1 MKGDEALSLAIGD
14 PMRLIL
20 TAVATWAVAS
30 TAFAQAV
37 DVRIG
42 ADLAEKAEDY
52 GARDIDRLIA
62 RLDEAA
68 EAALPRSGQYA
79 GARLE
84 LVIEDATP
92 NRPTFQQMADLPG
105 LSMESLSIGG
115 AEISGEIIFADG
127 ARRPVAYRWYET
139 SLAHVSGASTWSDA
153 DRAFRVFTRRL
164 AEGRY

>member
-1 MKGDEALSLAIGD
+1 
-14 PMRLIL
+14 MRLIL
-20 TAVATWAVAS
+20 ATAIVCALAGPVA
-30 TAFAQAV
+30 AQSV

-42 ADLAEKAEDY
+42 DDLAEKAEDY

-62 RLDEAA
+62 RLDEQA
-68 EAALPRSGQYA
+68 EAALPQSGRYA
-79 GARLE
+79 GARME

-92 NRPTFQQMADLPG
+92 NRPTFQQMTDVPG

-127 ARRPVAYRWYET
+127 RRIPVAYRWFET
-139 SLAHVSGASTWSDA
+139 SLAHVSAASTWSDA
-153 DRAFRVFTRRL
+153 DRAFRWFARRL

>member
-1 MKGDEALSLAIGD
+1 
-14 PMRLIL
+14 MRLIL
-20 TAVATWAVAS
+20 TAVALWAVAS

-42 ADLAEKAEDY
+42 ADLAEKAEEY
-52 GARDIDRLIA
+52 GARDIERLIS

-68 EAALPRSGQYA
+68 EAALPQSGQYG

-127 ARRPVAYRWYET
+127 TRRPVAYRWFET
-139 SLAHVSGASTWSDA
+139 SLANVSGASTWSDA
-153 DRAFRVFTRRL
+153 DRAFRVFARRL

>member
-1 MKGDEALSLAIGD
+1 
-14 PMRLIL
+14 MRLIL
-20 TAVATWAVAS
+20 TAAALWAIAS

-42 ADLAEKAEDY
+42 ADLAEKAEEY
-52 GARDIDRLIA
+52 GARDIERLTS

-68 EAALPRSGQYA
+68 EAALPQSGQYA

-115 AEISGEIIFADG
+115 AEISGEIVFADG
-127 ARRPVAYRWYET
+127 TRRPVAYRWFET
-139 SLAHVSGASTWSDA
+139 SLANVSGASTWSDA
-153 DRAFRVFTRRL
+153 DRAFRVFAQRL
-164 AEGRY
+164 ADGRY